1 MMIANR
7 YSEAVLENAFVHIGG
22 RIAAVS
28 SSTAT
33 RPSRFEAI
41 FARHRRVRLERLVM
55 LVTATA
61 LLAVMF
67 AV

>member
-1 MMIANR
+1 M
-7 YSEAVLENAFVHIGG
+7 ENAFVHIGG

-33 RPSRFEAI
+33 RPSRFESI
-41 FARHRRVRLERLVM
+41 FARHRRERLERLVM
-55 LVTATA
+55 LAAATA
-61 LLAVMF
+61 VCAALF